1 MKNGWEKKQIEQ
13 VEKRKLSLQP
23 RNKSFGLKRKQGES
37 NSKRALGLHNIK
49 IYSKAKVITTIWFF
63 KGNEN

>member
-23 RNKSFGLKRKQGES
+23 RNKSFGLKRKQGGS
-37 NSKRALGLHNIK
+37 NSKRAQIK
-49 IYSKAKVITTIWFF
+49 KRNSTIYLLRS
-63 KGNEN
+63 